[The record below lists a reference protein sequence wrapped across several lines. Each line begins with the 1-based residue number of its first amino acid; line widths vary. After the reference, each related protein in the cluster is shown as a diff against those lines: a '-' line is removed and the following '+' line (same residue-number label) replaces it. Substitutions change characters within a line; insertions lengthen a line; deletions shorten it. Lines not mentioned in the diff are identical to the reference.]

1 MTKKWDISYGW
12 PLFIFFSKIAL
23 FVDNTQ
29 TFSRATDLILG
40 DMHYHIMECS
50 ESGVNADRILKNW
63 KIECRPKVRGPHSQF

>member
-50 ESGVNADRILKNW
+50 ESGHGSLALDARAKRHFS
-63 KIECRPKVRGPHSQF
+63 KFDM